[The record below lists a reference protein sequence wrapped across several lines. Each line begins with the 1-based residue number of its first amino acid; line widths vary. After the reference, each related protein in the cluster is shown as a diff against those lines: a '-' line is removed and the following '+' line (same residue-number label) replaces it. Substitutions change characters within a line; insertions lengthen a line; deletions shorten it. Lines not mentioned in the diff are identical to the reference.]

1 MDITLYKPV
10 SLYMDIELFKL
21 NEFLPVSSTYLIG
34 VKLSRCGGYV

>member
-21 NEFLPVSSTYLIG
+21 NEFSSSKFPYLIV
-34 VKLSRCGGYV
+34 VKLGRCGDYV